1 MKLLIE
7 EYGIVVVLLLLGG
20 GILKV
25 MEVLL
30 TLFSGG
36 VP

>member
-25 MEVLL
+25 MEVLCESV
-30 TLFSGG
+30 F
-36 VP
+36 